1 MFCLIFLS
9 SEKLS
14 RVMVLI
20 PPPPPLSHTH
30 TIVSG
35 PDAEDEHWSC
45 LGRLAWLVS

>member
-20 PPPPPLSHTH
+20 PPPPLSH

-35 PDAEDEHWSC
+35 PDAAEDEHWSC